1 MSESE
6 DRPPRL
12 RVLITYDGTD
22 DSRQLRR
29 RLPVTGPG
37 RPLLRA
43 IAGGSAATGARTGR
57 ARPAAGRGVQDPVAP
72 LLAGE
77 TADRLAGLARELHQ
91 MSDRLREAARRI
103 DDLVQA
109 MVTLEGLADSGP
121 EDLLDS
127 LERLGLGGEE
137 LQSSL
142 ALLSLLAE
150 GPDEPRDGDPGQ
162 EPAAGGAEGDD
173 GSGDAGSGEDR

>member
-1 MSESE
+1 
-6 DRPPRL
+6 
-12 RVLITYDGTD
+12 
-22 DSRQLRR
+22 
-29 RLPVTGPG
+29 
-37 RPLLRA
+37 
-43 IAGGSAATGARTGR
+43 
-57 ARPAAGRGVQDPVAP
+57 
-72 LLAGE
+72 
-77 TADRLAGLARELHQ
+77 

-162 EPAAGGAEGDD
+162 EPAAGGAEGVVASETPTSAAILRK
-173 GSGDAGSGEDR
+173 GSRPFFCSASMIAWSIRSR